1 MAWNFPSSS
10 NSKYSTSVISN
21 SLIYWRLACLKANGK
36 FLITRAIL
44 NIKENNIVAVEM
56 LKGEF
61 MPVWNIE
68 NWVVWLF
75 KRSQDCE
82 HCRFYPMNRD
92 KTLRVDRQEADRYQ
106 NICTSAPK
114 TSPRYCWIVR
124 NVTINDAKD
133 VVQEI
138 LVLHPPQWSPRVGPF
153 AISDKSVYTDEKQ
166 CILCK
171 HILQIQIQAHRT
183 NTKTDSTPIWETS
196 TSIKTVQEY
205 CTNTNTNQPNQH
217 KGKMWECGY
226 WGLMQEN

>member
-1 MAWNFPSSS
+1 MDFLYLRTNDISSIEKIFSLSKKYPAFWKKITVTIGKYGFFPFSNASEQDVLESFMAWNFPSSS

-21 SLIYWRLACLKANGK
+21 SLIYWRLALLKANGK
-36 FLITRAIL
+36 FLITWAIL

-124 NVTINDAKD
+124 NVTMPKI
-133 VVQEI
+133 
-138 LVLHPPQWSPRVGPF
+138 
-153 AISDKSVYTDEKQ
+153 
-166 CILCK
+166 
-171 HILQIQIQAHRT
+171 
-183 NTKTDSTPIWETS
+183 
-196 TSIKTVQEY
+196 
-205 CTNTNTNQPNQH
+205 
-217 KGKMWECGY
+217 
-226 WGLMQEN
+226 